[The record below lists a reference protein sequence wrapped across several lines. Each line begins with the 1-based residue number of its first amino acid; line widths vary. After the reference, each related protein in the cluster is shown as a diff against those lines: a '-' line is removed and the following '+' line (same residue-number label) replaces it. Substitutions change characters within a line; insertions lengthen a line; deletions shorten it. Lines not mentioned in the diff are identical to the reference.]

1 MTFSKL
7 SVIAGFIV
15 ALTLMFESA
24 AHATEYDQLTKI
36 TFSQPVQVSGQVLL
50 AGTYEFVL
58 ANSSATRDMV
68 RIFNA
73 DGTELVTTL
82 QTVPIER
89 AKVTDGTAITLAERG
104 DGQPAAVMTWFY
116 PGEDTGHE
124 FVYPKQVEAELAQD
138 AKQTFVGNHGINV
151 AGN

>member
-7 SVIAGFIV
+7 SMIAGFIV
-15 ALTLMFESA
+15 ALALMFESA
-24 AHATEYDQLTKI
+24 AHATEYNQLTKI

-73 DGTELVTTL
+73 DGTELVTTI

-89 AKVTDGTAITLAERG
+89 AKVTNGTAIT
-104 DGQPAAVMTWFY
+104 
-116 PGEDTGHE
+116 
-124 FVYPKQVEAELAQD
+124 
-138 AKQTFVGNHGINV
+138 
-151 AGN
+151 